1 MGAPS
6 GLSRTSRKLWH
17 LCKVLYVLEHKTQYL
32 WSMCHLPALWYFDIS
47 VIRPHRFCWVKFVL
61 IPPCFVL
68 QQYLWNICEISSV
81 SCYNVWANSCCSGCS
96 PLWEKSLRNGTITWA
111 NDDLCLCRHMISLG
125 FSELTLTFTCFS
137 HSYSDTIMSTMAS
150 QITSLTIFYSIVY
163 SGADQRKFQSS
174 ALLAF
179 VQGIRRWL
187 LNSPHKGPVSN
198 AENVSIWWRHH
209 G

>member
-6 GLSRTSRKLWH
+6 GLSGTSRKLWH
-17 LCKVLYVLEHKTQYL
+17 LCKVLYGLEHKTQYL

-47 VIRPHRFCWVKFVL
+47 VICPHRFCWVKFVL

-111 NDDLCLCRHMISLG
+111 NDDLCLCRHMTSLG

-137 HSYSDTIMSTMAS
+137 HSYPVQYFKFWGIFSFWNT
-150 QITSLTIFYSIVY
+150 TSLKFGRKLISLARYLSMVVNG
-163 SGADQRKFQSS
+163 GAY
-174 ALLAF
+174 LC
-179 VQGIRRWL
+179 
-187 LNSPHKGPVSN
+187 P
-198 AENVSIWWRHH
+198 NVMSLD
-209 G
+209 